1 MSTILLTGASGF
13 LGSRMYEYF
22 GQITDESVLAPS
34 HRELDITSLD
44 SCRRWFSENQ
54 PDTVIHLAAISD
66 IGESERNPELS
77 RLVNVNGTENLAICA
92 KEWGISGRFLFAS
105 SDQVYSGNSSDGRLN
120 KESDALSPINLYGR
134 EKAEAEERVFSILPE
149 AMGLR
154 FAWMFDL
161 MFSLLPESMGLR
173 FAWMFD
179 LKPGKDNY
187 LKNLIASVMKHEPM
201 EFAVNEFRG
210 VSYAYEVFENIRAL
224 LYSGAPGG
232 AYNFGSPACGNA
244 YESAVRVYEILE
256 KHLDVPTDGL
266 AVPVLREEPR
276 TLAMDQTRLQS
287 VGIQFRD
294 SVNAAEYCIRR
305 GRKRVWNALKY
316 GWIPESRIR

>member
-13 LGSRMYEYF
+13 LGSRMYEHF
-22 GQITDESVLAPS
+22 GQCTDESVLAPS
-34 HRELDITSLD
+34 HGELDITSLD

-92 KEWGISGRFLFAS
+92 KEWGIGGRFLFAS

-120 KESDALSPINLYGR
+120 KETDALSPINLYGR
-134 EKAEAEERVFSILPE
+134 EKAEAEERVFSLLPE
-149 AMGLR
+149 AV
-154 FAWMFDL
+154 
-161 MFSLLPESMGLR
+161 GLR

-224 LYSGAPGG
+224 LLSGAPGG
-232 AYNFGSPACGNA
+232 AYNFGSPAYGNA
-244 YESAVRVYEILE
+244 YESAVRVYELLE
-256 KHLDVPTDGL
+256 KHLAVPTEGL
-266 AVPVLREEPR
+266 AVPILREEPR

-294 SVNAAEYCIRR
+294 SVNAAEYCIQREL
-305 GRKRVWNALKY
+305 RKEGKEH
-316 GWIPESRIR
+316 GMH

>member
-92 KEWGISGRFLFAS
+92 KEWGIGGRFLFAS
-105 SDQVYSGNSSDGRLN
+105 SDQVYSGNNSDGRLN

-134 EKAEAEERVFSILPE
+134 EKAEAEERVFSLLPE

-161 MFSLLPESMGLR
+161 
-173 FAWMFD
+173 
-179 LKPGKDNY
+179 KPGKGNY

-201 EFAVNEFRG
+201 EYAVNEFRG

-224 LYSGAPGG
+224 LLSGAPGG
-232 AYNFGSPACGNA
+232 AFNFGSPAYGNA

-256 KHLDVPTDGL
+256 KNLAVPTEGL
-266 AVPVLREEPR
+266 AVPILREEPR

-294 SVNAAEYCIRR
+294 SVNAAEYCIQREL
-305 GRKRVWNALKY
+305 RKEGKEH
-316 GWIPESRIR
+316 GMH

>member
-54 PDTVIHLAAISD
+54 PDTVIHLAAIS
-66 IGESERNPELS
+66 
-77 RLVNVNGTENLAICA
+77 
-92 KEWGISGRFLFAS
+92 FAS

-120 KESDALSPINLYGR
+120 KETDALSPINLYGR
-134 EKAEAEERVFSILPE
+134 EKAEAEERVFSLLPE
-149 AMGLR
+149 A
-154 FAWMFDL
+154 
-161 MFSLLPESMGLR
+161 MGLR

-187 LKNLIASVMKHEPM
+187 LKNLIVSVMKHEPM
-201 EFAVNEFRG
+201 EYAVNEFRG

-224 LYSGAPGG
+224 LLSGAPGG

-256 KHLDVPTDGL
+256 KHLAVPTDGL

-294 SVNAAEYCIRR
+294 SVNAAEYCIWREL
-305 GRKRVWNALKY
+305 RKEGKEY
-316 GWIPESRIR
+316 GMH

>member
-77 RLVNVNGTENLAICA
+77 RLVNVNSTENLAICA
-92 KEWGISGRFLFAS
+92 KEWGIGGRFLFAS

-120 KESDALSPINLYGR
+120 KETDALSPINLYGR
-134 EKAEAEERVFSILPE
+134 EKAEAEERVFSLLPE
-149 AMGLR
+149 A
-154 FAWMFDL
+154 
-161 MFSLLPESMGLR
+161 MGLR

-201 EFAVNEFRG
+201 EYAVNEFRG

-224 LYSGAPGG
+224 LHSGAPGG

-244 YESAVRVYEILE
+244 YEAAVRVYEILE
-256 KHLDVPTDGL
+256 KHLSVPTEGL
-266 AVPVLREEPR
+266 AVPVRREEPR

-294 SVNAAEYCIRR
+294 SVNAAEYCIWREL
-305 GRKRVWNALKY
+305 RKEGKEY
-316 GWIPESRIR
+316 GMH

>member
-22 GQITDESVLAPS
+22 GQITDEPVLAPS

-77 RLVNVNGTENLAICA
+77 WLVNVNGTENLAICA

-120 KESDALSPINLYGR
+120 KETDALSPINLYGR
-134 EKAEAEERVFSILPE
+134 EKAEAEDRV
-149 AMGLR
+149 
-154 FAWMFDL
+154 
-161 MFSLLPESMGLR
+161 FSLLPEAMGLR

-201 EFAVNEFRG
+201 EYAVNEFRG

-224 LYSGAPGG
+224 LLSGAPGG
-232 AYNFGSPACGNA
+232 AYNFGSPACGNT

-256 KHLDVPTDGL
+256 KHLSVPTEGL

-294 SVNAAEYCIRR
+294 SVNAAEYCIWREL
-305 GRKRVWNALKY
+305 RKEGKEY
-316 GWIPESRIR
+316 GMH

>member
-22 GQITDESVLAPS
+22 GQCTDESVLAPS
-34 HRELDITSLD
+34 HGELDITSLD

-92 KEWGISGRFLFAS
+92 KEWGIGGRFLFAS
-105 SDQVYSGNSSDGRLN
+105 SDQVYSGNNSDGRLN

-134 EKAEAEERVFSILPE
+134 EKAEAEERVFSLLPE

-161 MFSLLPESMGLR
+161 
-173 FAWMFD
+173 
-179 LKPGKDNY
+179 KPGKGNY

-201 EFAVNEFRG
+201 EYAVNEFRG

-224 LYSGAPGG
+224 LLSGAPGG
-232 AYNFGSPACGNA
+232 AYNFGSPAYGNA
-244 YESAVRVYEILE
+244 YESAVRVYELLE
-256 KHLDVPTDGL
+256 KHLAVPTEGL
-266 AVPVLREEPR
+266 AVPILREEPR

-294 SVNAAEYCIRR
+294 SVNAAEYCIQREL
-305 GRKRVWNALKY
+305 RKEGKEH
-316 GWIPESRIR
+316 GMH

>member
-22 GQITDESVLAPS
+22 GQCTDESVLAPS
-34 HRELDITSLD
+34 HGELDITSLD
-44 SCRRWFSENQ
+44 SCRRWFSENH

-105 SDQVYSGNSSDGRLN
+105 SDQVYSGHSSDGRLN

-161 MFSLLPESMGLR
+161 
-173 FAWMFD
+173 
-179 LKPGKDNY
+179 KPGKGNY

-224 LYSGAPGG
+224 LHSGAPGG
-232 AYNFGSPACGNA
+232 AYNFGSPASGNS

-256 KHLDVPTDGL
+256 KHLAVPTEGL
-266 AVPVLREEPR
+266 AVPILREEPR

-294 SVNAAEYCIRR
+294 SVNAAEYCIQREL
-305 GRKRVWNALKY
+305 RKEGKEH
-316 GWIPESRIR
+316 GMH

>member
-22 GQITDESVLAPS
+22 GQITDEPVLAPS

-44 SCRRWFSENQ
+44 SCRRWFSDNQ

-77 RLVNVNGTENLAICA
+77 WLVNVNGTENLAICT
-92 KEWGISGRFLFAS
+92 KEWGIGGRFLFAS

-120 KESDALSPINLYGR
+120 KETDALSPINLYGR
-134 EKAEAEERVFSILPE
+134 EKAEAEERVFSLLPE
-149 AMGLR
+149 A
-154 FAWMFDL
+154 
-161 MFSLLPESMGLR
+161 MGLR

-187 LKNLIASVMKHEPM
+187 LKNLIASVVKHEPM
-201 EFAVNEFRG
+201 KYAVNEFRG

-224 LYSGAPGG
+224 LLSGAPGG

-256 KHLDVPTDGL
+256 KHLAVPTEGL
-266 AVPVLREEPR
+266 AVPILREEPR

-294 SVNAAEYCIRR
+294 SVNAAEYCIQREL
-305 GRKRVWNALKY
+305 RKEGKEH
-316 GWIPESRIR
+316 GMH

>member
-66 IGESERNPELS
+66 IGESERNPETS

-120 KESDALSPINLYGR
+120 KETDALSPINLYGR
-134 EKAEAEERVFSILPE
+134 EKAEAEERVFSLLPE
-149 AMGLR
+149 A
-154 FAWMFDL
+154 
-161 MFSLLPESMGLR
+161 MGLR

-224 LYSGAPGG
+224 LLSGAPGG
-232 AYNFGSPACGNA
+232 AYNFGSPAYGNA
-244 YESAVRVYEILE
+244 YESAVRVYELLE
-256 KHLDVPTDGL
+256 KHLAVPTEGL

-305 GRKRVWNALKY
+305 ELRKEGKEH
-316 GWIPESRIR
+316 GMH

>member
-22 GQITDESVLAPS
+22 GQCTDESVLAPS
-34 HRELDITSLD
+34 HGELDITSLD
-44 SCRRWFSENQ
+44 SCRRWFSENH

-92 KEWGISGRFLFAS
+92 KEWGIGGRFLFAS

-120 KESDALSPINLYGR
+120 KETDALSPINLYGR
-134 EKAEAEERVFSILPE
+134 EKAEAEERVFSLLPE
-149 AMGLR
+149 A
-154 FAWMFDL
+154 
-161 MFSLLPESMGLR
+161 MGLR

-224 LYSGAPGG
+224 LLSGAPGG

-244 YESAVRVYEILE
+244 YEAAVRVYEILE
-256 KHLDVPTDGL
+256 KHLAVPTEGL
-266 AVPVLREEPR
+266 AVPVRREKPR

-287 VGIQFRD
+287 AGIQFKD

-305 GRKRVWNALKY
+305 ELRKEGKEY
-316 GWIPESRIR
+316 GMH

>member
-22 GQITDESVLAPS
+22 GHITDEPVLAPS

-92 KEWGISGRFLFAS
+92 KEWGIGGRFLFAS
-105 SDQVYSGNSSDGRLN
+105 SDQVYSGNNSDGRLN

-161 MFSLLPESMGLR
+161 
-173 FAWMFD
+173 
-179 LKPGKDNY
+179 KPGKGNY

-224 LYSGAPGG
+224 LLSGAPGG
-232 AYNFGSPACGNA
+232 AYNFGSPAYGNA

-256 KHLDVPTDGL
+256 KHLAVPTEGL
-266 AVPVLREEPR
+266 AVPILRE
-276 TLAMDQTRLQS
+276 LAMDQTRLQS

-294 SVNAAEYCIRR
+294 SVNAAEYCIQREL
-305 GRKRVWNALKY
+305 RKEGKEH
-316 GWIPESRIR
+316 GMH

>member
-92 KEWGISGRFLFAS
+92 KEWEISGRFLFAS

-120 KESDALSPINLYGR
+120 KETDALSPINLYGR
-134 EKAEAEERVFSILPE
+134 EKAEAEERVFSLLPE
-149 AMGLR
+149 A
-154 FAWMFDL
+154 
-161 MFSLLPESMGLR
+161 MGLR

-201 EFAVNEFRG
+201 EYAVNEFRG

-224 LYSGAPGG
+224 LLSGAPGG
-232 AYNFGSPACGNA
+232 AYNFGSPACGNT

-256 KHLDVPTDGL
+256 KHLSVPTEGL

-305 GRKRVWNALKY
+305 ELRKEGKEY
-316 GWIPESRIR
+316 GMH

>member
-1 MSTILLTGASGF
+1 MK
-13 LGSRMYEYF
+13 
-22 GQITDESVLAPS
+22 
-34 HRELDITSLD
+34 LDITSLD

-92 KEWGISGRFLFAS
+92 KEWEISGRFLFAS

-120 KESDALSPINLYGR
+120 KETDALSPINLYGR
-134 EKAEAEERVFSILPE
+134 EKAEAEERVFSLLPE
-149 AMGLR
+149 A
-154 FAWMFDL
+154 
-161 MFSLLPESMGLR
+161 MGLR

-201 EFAVNEFRG
+201 EYAVNEFRG

-224 LYSGAPGG
+224 LLSGAPGG

-256 KHLDVPTDGL
+256 KHLSVPTEGL

-305 GRKRVWNALKY
+305 ELRKEGKEY
-316 GWIPESRIR
+316 GMH

>member
-22 GQITDESVLAPS
+22 GQCTDESVLAPS
-34 HRELDITSLD
+34 HGELDITSLD
-44 SCRRWFSENQ
+44 SCRRWFSENH

-92 KEWGISGRFLFAS
+92 KEWGIGGRFLFAS
-105 SDQVYSGNSSDGRLN
+105 SDQVYSGNNSDGRLN

-161 MFSLLPESMGLR
+161 
-173 FAWMFD
+173 
-179 LKPGKDNY
+179 KPGKGNY
-187 LKNLIASVMKHEPM
+187 LKNLIASVMKHEQM

-224 LYSGAPGG
+224 LLSGAPGG
-232 AYNFGSPACGNA
+232 AYNFGSPAYGNA
-244 YESAVRVYEILE
+244 YESAVRVYELLE
-256 KHLDVPTDGL
+256 KHLAVPTEGL
-266 AVPVLREEPR
+266 AVPILREEPR

-294 SVNAAEYCIRR
+294 SVNAAEYCIQREL
-305 GRKRVWNALKY
+305 RKEGKEH
-316 GWIPESRIR
+316 GMH

>member
-66 IGESERNPELS
+66 IGESERNPETS

-120 KESDALSPINLYGR
+120 KETDALSPINLYGR
-134 EKAEAEERVFSILPE
+134 EKAEAEERVFSLLPE
-149 AMGLR
+149 A
-154 FAWMFDL
+154 
-161 MFSLLPESMGLR
+161 MGLR

-224 LYSGAPGG
+224 LLSGAPGG
-232 AYNFGSPACGNA
+232 AYNFGSPAYGNA
-244 YESAVRVYEILE
+244 YESAVRVYELLE
-256 KHLDVPTDGL
+256 KHLAVPTEGL

-305 GRKRVWNALKY
+305 ELRKEGKEY
-316 GWIPESRIR
+316 GMH

>member
-22 GQITDESVLAPS
+22 GQCTDESVLAPS

-92 KEWGISGRFLFAS
+92 KEWGIGGRFLFAS
-105 SDQVYSGNSSDGRLN
+105 SDQVYSGNNSDGRLN

-161 MFSLLPESMGLR
+161 
-173 FAWMFD
+173 
-179 LKPGKDNY
+179 KPGKGNY

-224 LYSGAPGG
+224 LLSGAPGG
-232 AYNFGSPACGNA
+232 AYNFGSPAYGNA

-256 KHLDVPTDGL
+256 KNLAVPTEGL
-266 AVPVLREEPR
+266 AVPILREEPR

-287 VGIQFRD
+287 AGIQFRD

-305 GRKRVWNALKY
+305 ELRKEGKEY
-316 GWIPESRIR
+316 GMH

>member
-120 KESDALSPINLYGR
+120 KETDALSPINLYGR
-134 EKAEAEERVFSILPE
+134 EKAEAEDRV
-149 AMGLR
+149 
-154 FAWMFDL
+154 
-161 MFSLLPESMGLR
+161 FSLLPEAMGLR

-201 EFAVNEFRG
+201 EYAVNEFRG

-232 AYNFGSPACGNA
+232 AYNFGSPACGNS

-256 KHLDVPTDGL
+256 KHLSVPTEGL

-305 GRKRVWNALKY
+305 ELRKEGKEY
-316 GWIPESRIR
+316 GMH

>member
-77 RLVNVNGTENLAICA
+77 RLVNVKGTENLAICA

-120 KESDALSPINLYGR
+120 KETDALSPINLYGR
-134 EKAEAEERVFSILPE
+134 EKAEAEERVFSLLPE
-149 AMGLR
+149 A
-154 FAWMFDL
+154 
-161 MFSLLPESMGLR
+161 MGLR

-201 EFAVNEFRG
+201 EFA
-210 VSYAYEVFENIRAL
+210 
-224 LYSGAPGG
+224 GAPGG

-256 KHLDVPTDGL
+256 KHLAVPTEGL
-266 AVPVLREEPR
+266 AVPVRREKPR

-305 GRKRVWNALKY
+305 ELRKEGKEY
-316 GWIPESRIR
+316 GMH

>member
-92 KEWGISGRFLFAS
+92 KEWEISGRFLFAS

-120 KESDALSPINLYGR
+120 KETDALSPINLYGR
-134 EKAEAEERVFSILPE
+134 EKAEAEERVFSLLPE
-149 AMGLR
+149 A
-154 FAWMFDL
+154 
-161 MFSLLPESMGLR
+161 MGLR

-187 LKNLIASVMKHEPM
+187 LKNLIVSVMKHEPM
-201 EFAVNEFRG
+201 EYAVNEFRG

-224 LYSGAPGG
+224 LLKTPVRSDRGARSPRTERGT
-232 AYNFGSPACGNA
+232 ANACHGSDQA
-244 YESAVRVYEILE
+244 AVRRYSIQGQRECSRILHLERTE
-256 KHLDVPTDGL
+256 K
-266 AVPVLREEPR
+266 R
-276 TLAMDQTRLQS
+276 
-287 VGIQFRD
+287 
-294 SVNAAEYCIRR
+294 
-305 GRKRVWNALKY
+305 RKRVWNALKY
-316 GWIPESRIR
+316 GWIPE

>member
-66 IGESERNPELS
+66 IGESERNPETS

-120 KESDALSPINLYGR
+120 KETDALSPINLYGR
-134 EKAEAEERVFSILPE
+134 EKAEAEERVFSLLPE
-149 AMGLR
+149 AV
-154 FAWMFDL
+154 
-161 MFSLLPESMGLR
+161 GLR

-224 LYSGAPGG
+224 LLSGAPGG
-232 AYNFGSPACGNA
+232 AYNFGSPAYGNA
-244 YESAVRVYEILE
+244 YESAVRVYELLE
-256 KHLDVPTDGL
+256 KHLAVPTEGL

-305 GRKRVWNALKY
+305 ELRKEGKEH
-316 GWIPESRIR
+316 GMH

>member
-120 KESDALSPINLYGR
+120 KETDALSPINLYGR
-134 EKAEAEERVFSILPE
+134 EKAEAEDRV
-149 AMGLR
+149 
-154 FAWMFDL
+154 
-161 MFSLLPESMGLR
+161 FSLLPEAMGLR

-201 EFAVNEFRG
+201 EYAVNEFRG

-224 LYSGAPGG
+224 LLSGAPGG
-232 AYNFGSPACGNA
+232 AYNFGSPARGNA

-256 KHLDVPTDGL
+256 KHLAVPTEGL

-294 SVNAAEYCIRR
+294 SVNAAEYCIQREL
-305 GRKRVWNALKY
+305 RKEGKEH
-316 GWIPESRIR
+316 GMH

>member
-13 LGSRMYEYF
+13 LGSRMYEHF
-22 GQITDESVLAPS
+22 GQCTDESVLAPS
-34 HRELDITSLD
+34 HGELDITSLD
-44 SCRRWFSENQ
+44 SCRRWFSENH

-92 KEWGISGRFLFAS
+92 KEWGIGGRFLFAS

-161 MFSLLPESMGLR
+161 
-173 FAWMFD
+173 
-179 LKPGKDNY
+179 KPGKGNY

-224 LYSGAPGG
+224 LLSGAPGG
-232 AYNFGSPACGNA
+232 AYNFGSPAYGNA
-244 YESAVRVYEILE
+244 YESAVRVYELLE
-256 KHLDVPTDGL
+256 KHLAVPTEGL
-266 AVPVLREEPR
+266 AVPILREEPR

-294 SVNAAEYCIRR
+294 SVNAAEYCIQREL
-305 GRKRVWNALKY
+305 RKEGKEH
-316 GWIPESRIR
+316 GMH

>member
-22 GQITDESVLAPS
+22 GQITDEPVLAPS

-54 PDTVIHLAAISD
+54 PDTVIHLAAISAAISD

-92 KEWGISGRFLFAS
+92 KEWEISGRFLFAS

-120 KESDALSPINLYGR
+120 KETDALSPINLYGR
-134 EKAEAEERVFSILPE
+134 EKAEAEERVFSLLPE

-161 MFSLLPESMGLR
+161 PHR
-173 FAWMFD
+173 
-179 LKPGKDNY
+179 
-187 LKNLIASVMKHEPM
+187 I
-201 EFAVNEFRG
+201 R
-210 VSYAYEVFENIRAL
+210 YETR
-224 LYSGAPGG
+224 
-232 AYNFGSPACGNA
+232 
-244 YESAVRVYEILE
+244 
-256 KHLDVPTDGL
+256 TDGICG
-266 AVPVLREEPR
+266 E
-276 TLAMDQTRLQS
+276 
-287 VGIQFRD
+287 
-294 SVNAAEYCIRR
+294 
-305 GRKRVWNALKY
+305 
-316 GWIPESRIR
+316 

>member
-22 GQITDESVLAPS
+22 GQCTDESVLAPS

-92 KEWGISGRFLFAS
+92 KEWEISGRFLFAS

-120 KESDALSPINLYGR
+120 KETDALAPINLYGR

-161 MFSLLPESMGLR
+161 
-173 FAWMFD
+173 
-179 LKPGKDNY
+179 KPGKGNY

-224 LYSGAPGG
+224 LLSGAPGG
-232 AYNFGSPACGNA
+232 AYNFGSPAYGNA
-244 YESAVRVYEILE
+244 YESAVRVYELLE
-256 KHLDVPTDGL
+256 KHLAVPTEGL
-266 AVPVLREEPR
+266 AVPILREEPR

-294 SVNAAEYCIRR
+294 SVNAAEYCIQREL
-305 GRKRVWNALKY
+305 RKEGKEH
-316 GWIPESRIR
+316 GMH

>member
-44 SCRRWFSENQ
+44 SCKRWFSENQ

-120 KESDALSPINLYGR
+120 KETDALSLINLYGR
-134 EKAEAEERVFSILPE
+134 EKAEAEERVFSLLPE
-149 AMGLR
+149 A
-154 FAWMFDL
+154 
-161 MFSLLPESMGLR
+161 MGLR

-187 LKNLIASVMKHEPM
+187 LKNLIASVVKHEPM
-201 EFAVNEFRG
+201 EYAVNEFRG

-224 LYSGAPGG
+224 LLSGAPGG

-244 YESAVRVYEILE
+244 YEAAVRVYEILE
-256 KHLDVPTDGL
+256 KHLSVPTEGL

-294 SVNAAEYCIRR
+294 SVNAAEYCIWREL
-305 GRKRVWNALKY
+305 RKEGKEY
-316 GWIPESRIR
+316 GMH

>member
-120 KESDALSPINLYGR
+120 KETDALSPINLYGR
-134 EKAEAEERVFSILPE
+134 EKAEAEESV
-149 AMGLR
+149 
-154 FAWMFDL
+154 
-161 MFSLLPESMGLR
+161 FSLLPEAMGLR

-201 EFAVNEFRG
+201 EYAVNEFRG

-224 LYSGAPGG
+224 LLSGAPGG
-232 AYNFGSPACGNA
+232 AYNFGSPAYGNA

-256 KHLDVPTDGL
+256 KHLSVPTEGL

-305 GRKRVWNALKY
+305 ELRKEGKEF
-316 GWIPESRIR
+316 GMH

>member
-92 KEWGISGRFLFAS
+92 KEWGIGGRFLFAS

-120 KESDALSPINLYGR
+120 KETDALSPINLYGR
-134 EKAEAEERVFSILPE
+134 EKAEAEERVFSLLPE
-149 AMGLR
+149 A
-154 FAWMFDL
+154 
-161 MFSLLPESMGLR
+161 MGLR

-201 EFAVNEFRG
+201 EYAVNEFRG

-224 LYSGAPGG
+224 LLSGAPGG
-232 AYNFGSPACGNA
+232 AYNFGSPACGNS

-256 KHLDVPTDGL
+256 KHLAVPTEGL

-294 SVNAAEYCIRR
+294 SVNSAEYCIRR
-305 GRKRVWNALKY
+305 ELRKEGKEY
-316 GWIPESRIR
+316 GMH

>member
-92 KEWGISGRFLFAS
+92 KEWGIGGRFLFAS

-120 KESDALSPINLYGR
+120 KETDALSPINLYGR
-134 EKAEAEERVFSILPE
+134 EKAEAEERVFSLLPE
-149 AMGLR
+149 A
-154 FAWMFDL
+154 
-161 MFSLLPESMGLR
+161 MGLR

-224 LYSGAPGG
+224 LLSGAPGG
-232 AYNFGSPACGNA
+232 AYNFGSPAYGNA
-244 YESAVRVYEILE
+244 YESAVRVYELLE
-256 KHLDVPTDGL
+256 KHLAVPTEGL
-266 AVPVLREEPR
+266 AVPILREEPR

-294 SVNAAEYCIRR
+294 SVNAAEYCIQREL
-305 GRKRVWNALKY
+305 RKEGKEH
-316 GWIPESRIR
+316 GMH

>member
-22 GQITDESVLAPS
+22 GQCTDESVLAPS

-92 KEWGISGRFLFAS
+92 KEWGIGGRFLFAS
-105 SDQVYSGNSSDGRLN
+105 SDQVYSGNNSDGRLN

-161 MFSLLPESMGLR
+161 
-173 FAWMFD
+173 
-179 LKPGKDNY
+179 KPGKGNY

-224 LYSGAPGG
+224 LLSGAPGG
-232 AYNFGSPACGNA
+232 AYNFGSPAYGNA

-256 KHLDVPTDGL
+256 KHLAVPTEGL

-305 GRKRVWNALKY
+305 ELRKEGKEY
-316 GWIPESRIR
+316 GMH

>member
-92 KEWGISGRFLFAS
+92 KEWGIGGRFLFAS

-120 KESDALSPINLYGR
+120 KETDALSPINLYGR
-134 EKAEAEERVFSILPE
+134 EKAEAEERVFSLLPE
-149 AMGLR
+149 A
-154 FAWMFDL
+154 
-161 MFSLLPESMGLR
+161 MGLR

-201 EFAVNEFRG
+201 EYAVNEFRG

-224 LYSGAPGG
+224 LLSGAPGG
-232 AYNFGSPACGNA
+232 AYNFGSPARGNA

-256 KHLDVPTDGL
+256 KHLSVPTEGL
-266 AVPVLREEPR
+266 AVSVLREEPR

-294 SVNAAEYCIRR
+294 SVNAAEYCIWREL
-305 GRKRVWNALKY
+305 RKEGKEY
-316 GWIPESRIR
+316 GMH

>member
-22 GQITDESVLAPS
+22 GQCTDESVLAPS
-34 HRELDITSLD
+34 HGELDITSLD
-44 SCRRWFSENQ
+44 SCRRWFSENH

-120 KESDALSPINLYGR
+120 KETDALAPINLYGR
-134 EKAEAEERVFSILPE
+134 EKAEAEERVFSLLPE
-149 AMGLR
+149 A
-154 FAWMFDL
+154 
-161 MFSLLPESMGLR
+161 MGLR

-224 LYSGAPGG
+224 LLSGAPGG
-232 AYNFGSPACGNA
+232 AYNFGSPAYGNA

-256 KHLDVPTDGL
+256 KNLAVPTEGL
-266 AVPVLREEPR
+266 AVPILREEPR

-287 VGIQFRD
+287 AGIQFRD

-305 GRKRVWNALKY
+305 ELRIEGQAY
-316 GWIPESRIR
+316 GMH

>member
-22 GQITDESVLAPS
+22 GQCTDESVLAPS
-34 HRELDITSLD
+34 HGELDITSLD
-44 SCRRWFSENQ
+44 SCRRWFSENH

-92 KEWGISGRFLFAS
+92 KEWGIRGRFLFAS

-120 KESDALSPINLYGR
+120 KETDALSPINLYGR
-134 EKAEAEERVFSILPE
+134 EKAEAEERVFSLLPE
-149 AMGLR
+149 A
-154 FAWMFDL
+154 
-161 MFSLLPESMGLR
+161 MGLR

-201 EFAVNEFRG
+201 EYAVNEFRG

-224 LYSGAPGG
+224 LLSGAPGG

-244 YESAVRVYEILE
+244 YEAAVRVYEILE
-256 KHLDVPTDGL
+256 KHLSVPTEGL

-294 SVNAAEYCIRR
+294 SVNAAEYCIWREL
-305 GRKRVWNALKY
+305 RKEGKEY
-316 GWIPESRIR
+316 GMH

>member
-77 RLVNVNGTENLAICA
+77 WLVNVNGTENLAICA

-120 KESDALSPINLYGR
+120 KETDALSPINLYGR
-134 EKAEAEERVFSILPE
+134 EKAEAEERVFSLLPE
-149 AMGLR
+149 A
-154 FAWMFDL
+154 
-161 MFSLLPESMGLR
+161 MGLR

-201 EFAVNEFRG
+201 EYAVNEFRG

-224 LYSGAPGG
+224 LLSGAPGG
-232 AYNFGSPACGNA
+232 AYNFGSPARGNA

-256 KHLDVPTDGL
+256 KHLSVPTEGL

-305 GRKRVWNALKY
+305 ELRKEGKEY
-316 GWIPESRIR
+316 GMH